1 MFLKDSL
8 LVNLQSLYL
17 FSVFVSTHMFMK
29 TGAEIRNSLPVS
41 ENACH
46 IYLFF
51 VRKSIYTLTP

>member
-41 ENACH
+41 DKMLAIFIYFLLENQ
-46 IYLFF
+46 
-51 VRKSIYTLTP
+51 SIP